1 MKKKTWLWLL
11 ISFLLMITVFYI
23 SWQKLGISD
32 ASADILSKQDARNL
46 VQERYQGEIKQIT
59 LVRGQFHIELEK
71 QDILYSI
78 KLDALSGNV
87 LSFTKTGTTL
97 PPVNQSPVTTLS
109 ESEIKKIILNAVNGT
124 ITSFEKTVNNG
135 KTIYKA
141 VVKEGNKQ
149 TSLIV
154 DAISGKILSSNSTT
168 INDTNKK
175 LTEAEA
181 REIAKK
187 QVNGS
192 IDEIWLETNGKQT
205 YYLVEIKTK
214 NEREAIVQIHAITG
228 NVMSVTWDDHS
239 NDDSTQNGSSKK
251 SSTDNDTNDDSKNR
265 SKDDDKDDDSK
276 QRGKDDSKED
286 DD

>member
-1 MKKKTWLWLL
+1 M
-11 ISFLLMITVFYI
+11 ISVFYI
-23 SWQKLGISD
+23 SWQKLGISN
-32 ASADILSKQDARNL
+32 ASADILSKEDAQNL
-46 VQERYQGEIKQIT
+46 VLERYQGEIKQIT
-59 LVRGQFHIELEK
+59 LRSGQYHIELEK

-97 PPVNQSPVTTLS
+97 PPVNQPPVTTLS
-109 ESEIKKIILNAVNGT
+109 EEEIKKIILSAVNGT
-124 ITSFEKTVNNG
+124 ITSFEKTDNDG
-135 KTIYKA
+135 KTIYNA
-141 VVKEGNKQ
+141 VVKEGNNQ
-149 TSLIV
+149 TSLTV

-192 IDEIWLETNGKQT
+192 IDEIWLESDGKQT
-205 YYLVEIKTK
+205 YYLVEIKTR

-239 NDDSTQNGSSKK
+239 DDDTTQNGDSKK
-251 SSTDNDTNDDSKNR
+251 PGTDDDTNDDSKKPSTDVDTNDDSKKR
-265 SKDDDKDDDSK
+265 STDDDKDDDSK